1 MRILLHSIWDQPDA
15 ESVAAQYDRIIDA
28 LADKLPKVAEHLEG
42 ADLAARS
49 GPTTPRSGSTRRSV
63 GAPTSSASFPT
74 EAP

>member
-1 MRILLHSIWDQPDA
+1 MTSLTLNPLPLSLNMI
-15 ESVAAQYDRIIDA
+15 DRIIDA